1 MIVEPYDF
9 SSPFNSRKRH
19 FIPSAL
25 SNENQI
31 EVRQL
36 NDQRQV
42 TDNKES
48 DTNKSVRY
56 FNNDEISGRTGAG
69 SSCKAAAEQR
79 IETVETSGPLS
90 YSRGECFL
98 LMFSDRIFDSSV
110 ERASPNLAASQGFF
124 NYFFFCSC
132 QHLRKVQLTSQSR
145 ITRLLR

>member
-36 NDQRQV
+36 NGQRQV

-79 IETVETSGPLS
+79 IETVETSGSLS
-90 YSRGECFL
+90 YSRGVCFL
-98 LMFSDRIFDSSV
+98 TSDRIGELCLVCGSV
-110 ERASPNLAASQGFF
+110 LGLFPGAILAGS
-124 NYFFFCSC
+124 
-132 QHLRKVQLTSQSR
+132 LRFQAPL
-145 ITRLLR
+145 